1 MYKTRQAI
9 RCILTLCF
17 DMSRHIFSKSLEYA
31 CVLQNQFTVSIV
43 DYGLSKIISR
53 CQLLIKILQI
63 IVNFG
68 LIRWYE
74 FFLNEGLNI

>member
-1 MYKTRQAI
+1 
-9 RCILTLCF
+9 
-17 DMSRHIFSKSLEYA
+17 MSHHIFSKSLKYA

-68 LIRWYE
+68 LIWWYE
-74 FFLNEGLNI
+74 FFLNKGLNI